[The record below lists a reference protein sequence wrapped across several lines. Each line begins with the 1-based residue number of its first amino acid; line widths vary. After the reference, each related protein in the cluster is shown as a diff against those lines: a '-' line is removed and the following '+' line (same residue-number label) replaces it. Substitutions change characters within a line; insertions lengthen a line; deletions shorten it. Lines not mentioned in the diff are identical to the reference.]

1 MSKLVTILSIDGG
14 GIRGLIPAM
23 VLAEIEKRT
32 QHRIAELFDLI
43 AGTSTGGI
51 LALSLTKPDSSGR
64 PQFTAEEVIGLYD
77 REGAQVFNRSTAY
90 HIQSGG
96 GTLDAKYPA
105 DGLEAVLDKYL
116 RDARLRECCTHV
128 LITAY
133 EIERRFP
140 FFFKSR
146 HAQDPARVGYNF
158 LMKKAARAT
167 SAAPTYFPPLK
178 LEAEPGDTTADY
190 YALVDGGVFANNP
203 AMCAYVEARKMF
215 PKADE
220 FLMVSLGTG
229 ELTRPLPYT
238 KARGWGLVEW
248 AVPILN
254 VVFDG
259 VSDTVDYQLRQLLPP
274 KSYYR
279 FQVRLDE
286 GNDDLDD
293 ASQDNI
299 HALRREAEKLIR
311 ENDKAL
317 TELCKQLVKA
327 KVSAPK
333 AGQVSRRPK
342 RVKTRAKPTRKPP
355 AQPKK
360 RARPAKPSRQR
371 RR

>member
-51 LALSLTKPDSSGR
+51 LALGLTKPDSSGR
-64 PQFTAEEVIGLYD
+64 PQFTAEEAIGLYD

-90 HIQSGG
+90 QIQSGG

-105 DGLEAVLDKYL
+105 EGIESVLEQYF
-116 RDARLRECCTHV
+116 RDARLKDSCTQV

-146 HAQDPARVGYNF
+146 HAKDPTRLGYNF

-220 FLMVSLGTG
+220 FLLVSLGTG

-238 KARGWGLVEW
+238 KAKGWGLVEW

-293 ASQDNI
+293 TSQDNI

-317 TELCKQLVKA
+317 TELCKQLVKI
-327 KVSAPK
+327 KVGTAK
-333 AGQVSRRPK
+333 AGKASRRPK
-342 RVKTRAKPTRKPP
+342 SVARTRTKPSKKPK

-360 RARPAKPSRQR
+360 RARPSRQR